1 MNNTPVKL
9 QRSAPKVPDPEAGLG
24 LIWLVENPDPLTAP
38 LSTWGSSS
46 SSQPASR
53 TGPKVPDPNAGLGF
67 DNTFVFGHRSL
78 TIPTITNNAA
88 SNQSPASGASPNAP
102 LASADP
108 IGYTNMLASRLPPSL
123 FESPTATR
131 SAAPPFPESP
141 IDKVE
146 PVQPSAPQ
154 DSGWDKYRLESLE
167 SSEEKA
173 LIKAV
178 REAET
183 SHPQMEKV
191 TKTDSADEIEM
202 IKVILRKQT
211 DILVDYKR
219 QQAKLQ
225 KQVQR
230 LTDRVL
236 ELENRLDEESSSSA
250 DDEDD
255 DDDDEDG
262 DEGEEERNVVPKKR
276 SAPRRAG
283 RSALVSKKAKT
294 NDAGREEKR
303 RQPMRK
309 GKDGLK
315 GAFRLLQEG
324 RLDDFLEESATNP
337 AYRLLEPAFALLG
350 NFGQGHSRETLT
362 DLWWLCWDDKLKV
375 VMLESHGQ
383 KGKCCACNCRRTLRY
398 RFLEETERGPVSR
411 GRIGPCCYEVK
422 FSPLMDVVT
431 TCKELLNVLDDEKL
445 GRFTLATGETVVGF
459 DGYARVC
466 LEPILD
472 KIRQAPANMHV
483 RVLNDRRP
491 GSAYNPLI
499 LDEDDDVE
507 HDEDDPEE
515 EGDEDDDVYAEDEDD

>member
-1 MNNTPVKL
+1 
-9 QRSAPKVPDPEAGLG
+9 
-24 LIWLVENPDPLTAP
+24 
-38 LSTWGSSS
+38 
-46 SSQPASR
+46 
-53 TGPKVPDPNAGLGF
+53 
-67 DNTFVFGHRSL
+67 
-78 TIPTITNNAA
+78 
-88 SNQSPASGASPNAP
+88 
-102 LASADP
+102 
-108 IGYTNMLASRLPPSL
+108 MLASRLPPSL
-123 FESPTATR
+123 FRSPTGTR
-131 SAAPPFPESP
+131 SDAPPFPERP
-141 IDKVE
+141 LDIVE
-146 PVQPSAPQ
+146 TVQPSVSQ
-154 DSGWDKYRLESLE
+154 DSGWDKYKLESLE

-178 REAET
+178 HEAET
-183 SHPQMEKV
+183 SHSPIEEKV
-191 TKTDSADEIEM
+191 TKTDSDTEIAM

-236 ELENRLDEESSSSA
+236 ELENRHEEESSSSA
-250 DDEDD
+250 EDEDSGSAED
-255 DDDDEDG
+255 DG
-262 DEGEEERNVVPKKR
+262 DEDEDNDGEEDERNVVPKKR
-276 SAPRRAG
+276 SAPRRAS

-294 NDAGREEKR
+294 KNAAREEKR

-350 NFGQGHSRETLT
+350 NFGQGHRRETLT
-362 DLWWLCWDDKLKV
+362 NLWWLCWDDKLKV
-375 VMLESHGQ
+375 VMLEGNGH

-398 RFLEETERGPVSR
+398 RFLEETARGPVSR
-411 GRIGPCCYEVK
+411 GHIGPCCYEVK
-422 FSPLMDVVT
+422 FSPLMEVVFV
-431 TCKELLNVLDDEKL
+431 CKELLDVLDDENL
-445 GRFTLATGETVVGF
+445 GRFTLATGETVAGF

-491 GSAYNPLI
+491 GTVYNPL
-499 LDEDDDVE
+499 LLDDEDDEEADQ
-507 HDEDDPEE
+507 ED
-515 EGDEDDDVYAEDEDD
+515 EGDEDDDVYGEEDD